1 MAKRG
6 LSSVQRTLR
15 ACREAGRF
23 VEKVEQW
30 ISYGGPKAKPRPG
43 MPAGTRR
50 DAFGYIDILAIDTD
64 AIVAIQACTQSGKK
78 HREAI
83 LDNEYARAWLKA
95 GGKIELY
102 VWRKIKVKR
111 GGKRL
116 RWIPKIIEIKME
128 DFCQGI
134 DSQKA

>member
-78 HREAI
+78 HREA
-83 LDNEYARAWLKA
+83 
-95 GGKIELY
+95 
-102 VWRKIKVKR
+102 KR